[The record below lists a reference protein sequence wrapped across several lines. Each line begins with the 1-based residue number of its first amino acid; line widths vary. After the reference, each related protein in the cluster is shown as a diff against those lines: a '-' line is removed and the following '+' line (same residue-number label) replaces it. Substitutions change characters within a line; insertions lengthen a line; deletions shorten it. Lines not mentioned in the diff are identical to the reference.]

1 MLLFPQQLP
10 TPGRE
15 ATIRPVTATPGVW
28 SGPGHLMPRPAAPFV
43 QPWAQHSSRESA
55 LLVLPSLLRA
65 GLPGGAGS
73 LQRCQG
79 RRRSGPP
86 SPGRQ
91 LLRPVLLK
99 VQHHSL
105 RSGAL
110 AGPARQPLLQSR
122 RCGPREESG
131 RKGRRGRAGAL
142 QRSRQA
148 GSQPLQACQQQLQTC
163 RQPVGRR
170 LSSSSSSSLL
180 AAELLPPLA
189 GRGVGASARPQW
201 LQQQMLREWRGLLL
215 SPASAPA
222 PSRPSPASLPPVHRW
237 RLASAAHLLLAGRTR
252 CGEAG
257 SSACCSSGNPD
268 LFQSCC
274 RRSTLRDSPAVLDS
288 PAALVLQLVCHGAC
302 AVLVQTCMRR
312 P

>member
-15 ATIRPVTATPGVW
+15 ATICPVTATPGVW
-28 SGPGHLMPRPAAPFV
+28 SRPGHLMPRPAAPCV
-43 QPWAQHSSRESA
+43 QPWAQHSSRESTLLVQPWA
-55 LLVLPSLLRA
+55 QHSSRESTLLVLPSLRRA

-91 LLRPVLLK
+91 LPRPVLLK

-122 RCGPREESG
+122 RCGPREESAREG
-131 RKGRRGRAGAL
+131 RWGRAGAL

-163 RQPVGRR
+163 RQPMGGR
-170 LSSSSSSSLL
+170 LSISSSSLS
-180 AAELLPPLA
+180 AAELLP
-189 GRGVGASARPQW
+189 GRGLGASARPQW
-201 LQQQMLREWRGLLL
+201 LQQQMLGERRGLLL

-222 PSRPSPASLPPVHRW
+222 ALSLLSPACPAPLPSIHRW
-237 RLASAAHLLLAGRTR
+237 RTASAAHLLLAGRTQ

-257 SSACCSSGNPD
+257 GSA
-268 LFQSCC
+268 
-274 RRSTLRDSPAVLDS
+274 
-288 PAALVLQLVCHGAC
+288 
-302 AVLVQTCMRR
+302 
-312 P
+312 